1 MKLRCELGD
10 DSGLSLVELL
20 VAVAI
25 IGVAF
30 VAILGGMTTAVLV
43 SDIHRKQ
50 ATAGT
55 VLREYAEAVEAAAY
69 QPCTAGGQPGYGFSA
84 PADFNASMGTV
95 QVWNGNTPAQFVDCS
110 ASDPG
115 LQRMQLT
122 VTSDDGR
129 ASETVQILK
138 RRD

>member
-1 MKLRCELGD
+1 MGLSCELHD
-10 DSGLSLVELL
+10 DDGLSLVELL

-55 VLREYAEAVEAAAY
+55 VLREFAEAVEGAEY
-69 QPCTAGGQPGYGFSA
+69 QGCTGASQPNYPFTAPEGFTA
-84 PADFNASMGTV
+84 TTGAV
-95 QVWNGNTPAQFVDCS
+95 QVWDGKTPAGFVDCS
-110 ASDPG
+110 ATDPG
-115 LQRMQLT
+115 LQRMRLT
-122 VTSDDGR
+122 VASADGR